1 MEITDF
7 AAALRGMA
15 DNADKLAERHD
26 VLEIAGLRRAV
37 DDQAAKI
44 SRDQDLID
52 ELRRQLAAV
61 TRYVDGI
68 ARMRRTIVPGD
79 TEAVLAEALMLIAG
93 DRCSSFTSGSCR
105 SATSGKTRGAPYMAE
120 AWCDECIARDA
131 LERAGVGIED
141 GETK

>member
-15 DNADKLAERHD
+15 DNADELAQRND
-26 VLEIAGLRRAV
+26 VLKVAGLLRAV
-37 DDQAAKI
+37 DDQAVKI
-44 SRDQDLID
+44 RRDEDLID

-68 ARMRRTIVPGD
+68 AQMRRTIVPGD
-79 TEAVLAEALMLIAG
+79 TEAVLAEALILIAG
-93 DRCSSFTSGSCR
+93 ERCSSFTSGTCGHAGR
-105 SATSGKTRGAPYMAE
+105 TRGAPYLAD
-120 AWCDECIARDA
+120 AWCHECIARDA
-131 LERAGVGIED
+131 LERAGVRVED